1 MIQDSVIPSVEI
13 AHKLN
18 LWYLSILNYEED
30 QARAM
35 QTEIQSLL
43 GRMEEDQNV
52 LLYYSLLDFRFRINY
67 DAKENLQ
74 HYHQQLEDAAESSDT
89 LSLPINYYYC
99 LFSGDY
105 EFRKGNLLR
114 ALSYY
119 RHAINRVRELDDEI
133 ELAQCYYHLSEVYAK
148 LSYSVISVIYA
159 QTALRIFD
167 KYPEFVVFSVHCRNI
182 FAFSLVN
189 DHCHEHAS
197 RLFEEAYFLAK
208 NHNNKRL
215 FAIASFNRGI
225 VQMHLKNFSV
235 AETYFKESLST
246 FIEERDKY
254 IPRAYCSYYECLSE
268 QKKVKLARIIYS
280 KGIQAALKSNDNEYL
295 AKFTML
301 HILYEEKLNTNKTE
315 TCISELMRLNLHN
328 EVMDFTLRIAEKCKK
343 LNDKDSAIK
352 YYELSNNVRIHIIEG
367 EGINENDLQN
377 SWDTDIDPIASCHW

>member
-182 FAFSLVN
+182 YGTNLVN
-189 DHCHEHAS
+189 DRCYDYAGKLFSESHALS
-197 RLFEEAYFLAK
+197 KKISNNRLS
-208 NHNNKRL
+208 
-215 FAIASFNRGI
+215 AIAAFNMGI
-225 VQMHLKNFSV
+225 VHMHLNDYKT
-235 AETYFKESLST
+235 AEACFHDSLVEFVKESD
-246 FIEERDKY
+246 RY
-254 IPRAYCSYYECLSE
+254 IPRAYCSYYECLAE
-268 QKKVKLARIIYS
+268 QGKFQRAKYIYN
-280 KGIQAALKSNDNEYL
+280 KGICIAFERNDLEYL
-295 AKFTML
+295 TKLSML
-301 HILYEEKLNTNKTE
+301 HLIYEEPLDIGKVEK
-315 TCISELMRLNLHN
+315 CISELLHLHLNN
-328 EVMDFTLRIAEKCKK
+328 EVMDFTLRIAEKFKNS
-343 LNDKDSAIK
+343 NDKDSAIK

-377 SWDTDIDPIASCHW
+377 NWDTDINTFASCHQ

>member
-105 EFRKGNLLR
+105 EFRKGNYLKALAYYR
-114 ALSYY
+114 KALSQVK
-119 RHAINRVRELDDEI
+119 RLNDDI
-133 ELAQCYYHLSEVYAK
+133 ELAQCYYHLSEVYSI

-159 QTALRIFD
+159 QTALKIFD
-167 KYPEFVVFSVHCRNI
+167 QYPEYVTFRIHCRNI
-182 FAFSLVN
+182 FATNLVN
-189 DHCHEHAS
+189 DHCFDYAL
-197 RLFEEAYFLAK
+197 RLFTEARIIAQEK
-208 NHNNKRL
+208 KDTRL
-215 FAIASFNRGI
+215 TAIASYNVGI
-225 VQMHLKNFSV
+225 VYMHLKKYES
-235 AETYFKESLST
+235 AEKFFKESLT
-246 FIEERDKY
+246 FFVAEKDKY
-254 IPRAYCSYYECLSE
+254 IPRAYCSYYESLAEQQKNHLSLRAYRSGLNAAIE
-268 QKKVKLARIIYS
+268 WDDKEYSAKL
-280 KGIQAALKSNDNEYL
+280 L
-295 AKFTML
+295 ML
-301 HILYEEKLNTNKTE
+301 HALYEEP
-315 TCISELMRLNLHN
+315 LNLKKIKSSLLKLKQLHLSN
-328 EVMDFTLRIAEKCKK
+328 DIMDFSLKIAKKYKK
-343 LNDKDSAIK
+343 LGNKDLAILF
-352 YYELSNNVRIHIIEG
+352 YELSNNARIHIIEG
-367 EGINENDLQN
+367 EKINEKDLQS
-377 SWDTDIDPIASCHW
+377 SWNVDDDPATALFN